1 MDILYKFKN
10 LTLKQICTKVLKKI
24 INKFTNTILKQ
35 KDLHKETRSTD
46 NNVSINNTYVLV
58 NCVMKHC
65 NNLNILK
72 FLCNKYISHQFD
84 LLGSGFVKLDYK
96 SKPIGVED
104 KNYSMLLNIDDFKE
118 NKEWLNKVLFPLH
131 IPYSKEILKLA
142 DEDYEYI
149 DWQLDFKSGYRY
161 SAKRWYKDQP
171 IGNDLGVDIKVS
183 WELSRMQH
191 LPQMAIGALSFQD
204 LKEDLIKE
212 FKNQVLDFIATNPP
226 SMGCN
231 WTCTMD
237 VAIRVSNMLLAY
249 DIFSKIDQNNILG
262 EKFKSIFTNSVYDHG
277 RFIVNNL
284 EWDEKI
290 RGNHYLSDICGL
302 LFVSAYLERNEE
314 TDSWLAFSVQELIN
328 EMNYQFYEDGSNFEA
343 STSYHRL
350 SGELMIYSTALVY
363 GILDTNKKDAL
374 RKYNHKLV
382 KRLLPFE
389 KQLYDLESKGFFP
402 KWYLKRLYKSAR
414 FTKDITKE
422 NNDIPQ
428 IGDNDSGR
436 FFKFTPVGEFLSLR
450 ELKDKYLNLKNYNGI
465 DEENKYWDE
474 NILNQESFIAAVGGL
489 FSSNEFEEY
498 HDKYPLEY
506 NIVKSLSKGISID
519 FKVEEHSKLKL
530 YKGNIPK
537 LDYVKIKEIY
547 FKEYDNE
554 CIDISKLKSIYYPN
568 FGLYLYKSKEF
579 YLCII
584 AGENGQCGNGGH
596 AHNDK
601 LSFELSLRGKDI
613 IVDPGT
619 YLYTPFPKK
628 RDEFRS
634 IKVHN
639 VPIVK
644 EEEQNT
650 FINAFSMKN
659 ETKCHVLEYSSNSIK
674 IYLTYRDIHIVREF
688 NILSDKLVI
697 KDSCNY
703 DFYQNFNYGKIYSN
717 GYGKL
722 IRKRK

>member
-24 INKFTNTILKQ
+24 INKSTNTLLKQ
-35 KDLHKETRSTD
+35 KDLNKETRTTD
-46 NNVSINNTYVLV
+46 KNVSINNTYLLV
-58 NCVMKHC
+58 NSVIKHY
-65 NNLNILK
+65 NHLNSLRS
-72 FLCNKYISHQFD
+72 LCNKYLSHEFD
-84 LLGSGFVKLDYK
+84 LLGSGFIKVDYK
-96 SKPIGVED
+96 LNSIGVLD
-104 KNYSMLLNIDDFKE
+104 KNYSMSLNIDDFKE
-118 NKEWLNKVLFPLH
+118 NMDWLNKVLLPLH
-131 IPYSKEILKLA
+131 ITYSKEILKLVGK
-142 DEDYEYI
+142 EYEYI

-171 IGNDLGVDIKVS
+171 IGKDLGVDIKVP

-191 LPQMAIGALSFQD
+191 LPQMAIGAVNFKD
-204 LKEDLIKE
+204 LKDKLIKE
-212 FKNQVLDFIATNPP
+212 FKNQVLDFIAMNPP
-226 SMGCN
+226 RMGCN

-249 DIFSKIDQNNILG
+249 DIFSQIDENNILG
-262 EKFKSIFTNSVYDHG
+262 EEFKSIFTNSVYDHG
-277 RFIVNNL
+277 KFIVNNL
-284 EWDEKI
+284 EWYEKI

-302 LFVSAYLERNEE
+302 LFVSAYLDGNEE
-314 TDSWLAFSVQELIN
+314 TDSWLVFSVQEIIN

-350 SGELMIYSTALVY
+350 SGELMVYSTALIY
-363 GILDTNKKDAL
+363 GILNTDKKYAL
-374 RKYNHKLV
+374 KNYNHKLI
-382 KRLLPFE
+382 KRLLSFE
-389 KQLYDLESKGFFP
+389 KQLYNLENKEFFP
-402 KWYLKRLYKSAR
+402 KWYLERLYKAAK

-450 ELKDKYLNLKNYNGI
+450 ELKNKYLNLKNYNGI
-465 DEENKYWDE
+465 DGENKYWDE
-474 NILNQESFIAAVGGL
+474 HILNQESFIAAVGGL

-498 HDKYPLEY
+498 YNKYPIEY

-519 FKVEEHSKLKL
+519 FQVEEHSKLNL
-530 YKGNIPK
+530 YKGSIPK
-537 LDYVKIKEIY
+537 LDYVKVKEIN
-547 FKEYDNE
+547 FKEYNND

-579 YLCII
+579 YLCIM

-601 LSFELSLRGKDI
+601 LSFELNLGGKDI

-628 RDEFRS
+628 RDKFRS

-639 VPIVK
+639 VPIIK

-659 ETKCHVLEYSSNSIK
+659 ETKCYVLDYSSNSVK
-674 IYLTYRDIHIVREF
+674 LYLIYRDVHIVREF

-722 IRKRK
+722 VKK

>member
-96 SKPIGVED
+96 SKPIGIED
-104 KNYSMLLNIDDFKE
+104 KNYSMSLNIDNFKE
-118 NKEWLNKVLFPLH
+118 NMDWINKVLLSAH

-142 DEDYEYI
+142 DKDYGYI

-171 IGNDLGVDIKVS
+171 VGKDLGVDIKVP

-191 LPQMAIGALSFQD
+191 LPQMAIGAVNFKD
-204 LKEDLIKE
+204 LKEKLIKE

-226 SMGCN
+226 RMGCN

-249 DIFSKIDQNNILG
+249 DIFSQIDENNILG
-262 EKFKSIFTNSVYDHG
+262 EEFKSIFANSVYDHG

-284 EWDEKI
+284 EWNEKV

-302 LFVSAYLERNEE
+302 LFVAAYLDRNEQ
-314 TDSWLAFSVQELIN
+314 TDSWLTFSVQEIIN
-328 EMNYQFYEDGSNFEA
+328 EMKYQFYEDGSNFEA
-343 STSYHRL
+343 STIYHRL
-350 SGELMIYSTALVY
+350 SGELMVYSTALIY
-363 GILDTNKKDAL
+363 GILNTDKKNAL
-374 RKYNHKLV
+374 RNYNHKLV

-389 KQLYDLESKGFFP
+389 KQLYNLESKNFFP
-402 KWYLKRLYKSAR
+402 KWYLERLYRSAM

-422 NNDIPQ
+422 NNNIPQ

-465 DEENKYWDE
+465 DGENKYWDE
-474 NILNQESFIAAVGGL
+474 SILNQESFIVAVGGL
-489 FSSNEFEEY
+489 FSSNEFKEY
-498 HDKYPLEY
+498 YNKYPLEY

-519 FKVEEHSKLKL
+519 FKVGEYSKLKL

-537 LDYVKIKEIY
+537 LEYVKIKEIY
-547 FKEYDNE
+547 FKEYNNE
-554 CIDISKLKSIYYPN
+554 CIDISKLKNMYYPN
-568 FGLYLYKSKEF
+568 FGLYIYKSKEF

-644 EEEQNT
+644 QEEQNT

-659 ETKCHVLEYSSNSIK
+659 ETKCCVLEYSSNSIK

-722 IRKRK
+722 IRKKT